1 MEPVLKYPAKRMLFS
16 MDFNVLARILSTRIQ
31 QQKNVKIVSLLVKDA
46 IQETNVY
53 NV

>member
-1 MEPVLKYPAKRMLFS
+1 MEPVLKYHAKRMLFS